1 MSGLLIGLIK
11 EKKNINNS
19 FYYQIINNLTYYLQ
33 VKIKKS
39 DISIKNQI
47 EKLKSLNIDDID
59 YKKQLVT
66 NKFIPENVKSLTLE
80 KIEEMKTYN
89 NEYFKQLT
97 FVKNI
102 MNFPWS
108 NSNEEILFNKLNQ
121 NPNEAKKYLDDIKK
135 N

>member
-1 MSGLLIGLIK
+1 M
-11 EKKNINNS
+11 
-19 FYYQIINNLTYYLQ
+19 
-33 VKIKKS
+33 
-39 DISIKNQI
+39 
-47 EKLKSLNIDDID
+47 KSLSIDDID

-66 NKFIPENVKSLTLE
+66 NKFIPENVKSLTFE

-102 MNFPWS
+102 MNHGL
-108 NSNEEILFNKLNQ
+108 ILM
-121 NPNEAKKYLDDIKK
+121 KKYYLI